1 MKDGLPAA
9 ICFTAIVGSSRK
21 SLDLGSVMCCC
32 SHLEDEEW
40 MLDVR
45 RAMFCFDLKSVTWS
59 LFWLKCYS
67 TQFSNRFNNTL
78 GKYYIYSTIYPER
91 KIFFCMIIIK
101 LLLAW
106 KKHKLT
112 QINFP
117 RELLNL
123 KSCQFYQTITDKG
136 WFTTEEVERI
146 QNLTLYSYCCKLK
159 YIWTEHILSLELKFA
174 KYLILRVASVQSDW
188 YQTNHKIRR
197 HHEKMHIFGQSHF
210 SFESAPA

>member
-21 SLDLGSVMCCC
+21 SLDLGSVMCC

-91 KIFFCMIIIK
+91 KIFFCMIII
-101 LLLAW
+101 LAW
-106 KKHKLT
+106 KKHKRT
-112 QINFP
+112 WINFP

-123 KSCQFYQTITDKG
+123 KSCQFFQTITDKG

-174 KYLILRVASVQSDW
+174 KYLILRGGKCSIWLVSIIKYEAIKQKCTFLV
-188 YQTNHKIRR
+188 KA
-197 HHEKMHIFGQSHF
+197 IFHLNRP
-210 SFESAPA
+210 PA